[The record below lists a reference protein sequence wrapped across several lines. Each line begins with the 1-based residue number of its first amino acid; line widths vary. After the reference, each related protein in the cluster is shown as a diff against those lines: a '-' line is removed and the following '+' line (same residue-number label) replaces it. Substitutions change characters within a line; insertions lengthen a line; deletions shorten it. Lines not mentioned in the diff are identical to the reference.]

1 MLDIYQ
7 REGMF
12 PTSLPNGGH
21 FFNGPIRSHYRP
33 RRLWSLLIL
42 MLTTYITLPPVFF
55 ALYALF
61 CSGLVNVL
69 IAFALI
75 LSGIIFFSF
84 LFFGLMLQ
92 LYFLSCSIV
101 AFALY
106 KLVGLT
112 RVSKGSAYGR
122 SPSADKQM

>member
-1 MLDIYQ
+1 MLDTYQ

-75 LSGIIFFSF
+75 LSGINFFPFLLLWINAIILFSF
-84 LFFGLMLQ
+84 SFNSG
-92 LYFLSCSIV
+92 V
-101 AFALY
+101 
-106 KLVGLT
+106 
-112 RVSKGSAYGR
+112 RVVQTSRIDPRQQGVCIWPFSQCR
-122 SPSADKQM
+122 